1 MTEQS
6 TQSPPGAAPPGSPPR
21 SYPPLHALHRSRSDR
36 KIFGV
41 AGGLGRHVGVDPLI
55 FRILFVVLAI
65 FGGSGILLYGMGW
78 LLIPDDGEEDSEAQR
93 LFSGRT
99 SGTTVS
105 KVVAGLV
112 VLVLGLVLMGSLL
125 DTGPGLGGLGAVVVV
140 GVIVLLISRTG
151 QPGVP
156 YPGPPQ
162 PYGPVPPP
170 EPGTYGQTPGTAYAV
185 PSPGAATAPPPPYLP
200 PPAAYA
206 TPLPPRPP
214 KERSVLGRVTVSA
227 ALIVVGL
234 LIAWNAATDHDV
246 AGLVIPAS
254 ALAVVAVGLLV
265 GSVRGRAR
273 GLIVLGVLL
282 SIATSATAIA
292 DEHLE
297 GGVGERN
304 WEPRTVAQAER
315 RVYRL
320 GIGEGE
326 LDLSRLPAGSVVEVK
341 AHLGIGEL
349 RVIVPPGATAEVDG
363 QVAAGVMRVVGSRTI
378 EDDDIEAV
386 LTVNPAVG
394 ATRTG
399 TEIHIDAEV
408 LFGELEVRR
417 ATS

>member
-1 MTEQS
+1 MTEQT
-6 TQSPPGAAPPGSPPR
+6 TQSPPSAPPR
-21 SYPPLHALHRSRSDR
+21 TYPPLHALRRSRDDR

-78 LLIPDDGEEDSEAQR
+78 LLIPDDGEESSEAQR

-99 SGTTVS
+99 SGSTIS
-105 KVVAGLV
+105 KVVAGVV
-112 VLVLGLVLMGSLL
+112 VLILGLVLMGSLL

-156 YPGPPQ
+156 HVGPPQ

-170 EPGTYGQTPGTAYAV
+170 EPGAYGQTTGTAYAV
-185 PSPGAATAPPPPYLP
+185 PGASTTATPPPPYVAPATGQVTP
-200 PPAAYA
+200 P
-206 TPLPPRPP
+206 PPRPP

-227 ALIVVGL
+227 ALVVVGL
-234 LIAWNAATDHDV
+234 LIAWNGATDHDV
-246 AGLVIPAS
+246 KAVAIVAS
-254 ALAVVAVGLLV
+254 ALAVVAAGLLV
-265 GSVRGRAR
+265 GSLRGRAR

-282 SIATSATAIA
+282 SIATAATAFA
-292 DEHLE
+292 DDHLK
-297 GGVGERN
+297 GGIGQRE
-304 WEPRTVAQAER
+304 WEPRTVAKAEQ

-320 GIGEGE
+320 GIGEGR
-326 LDLSRLPAGSVVEVK
+326 LDLTRLPAQSTAAVVAEV
-341 AHLGIGEL
+341 GIGHL
-349 RVIVPPGATAEVDG
+349 QITVPRGARVVVDG
-363 QVAAGVMRVVGSRTI
+363 HVAAGVMRVAGSPTLEDDDLDAVRTI
-378 EDDDIEAV
+378 E
-386 LTVNPAVG
+386 PAVG
-394 ATRTG
+394 ATPTG

-408 LFGELEVRR
+408 GFGELEVRR